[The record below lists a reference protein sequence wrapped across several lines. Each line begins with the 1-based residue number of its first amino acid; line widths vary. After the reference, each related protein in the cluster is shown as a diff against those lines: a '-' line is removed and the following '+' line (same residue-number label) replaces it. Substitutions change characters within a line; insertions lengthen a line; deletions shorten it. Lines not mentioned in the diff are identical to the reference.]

1 MTYFSFTLLLA
12 LSIGANA
19 QLTIIPE
26 PQSLVYGNEVRAYS
40 NEVVISAKPE
50 LLNEAE
56 FLKNTLT
63 NRGYLLRDVLAD
75 NRLNIK
81 MDVGVFENPEAYQ
94 IKLNGNTFE
103 IKGSNVGVFRGIQT
117 LLQVLPAQPEA
128 GFSLKSFEI
137 ADSPQFGW
145 RGIMLDV
152 SRHFFTADEVK
163 KYIDVMAHY
172 KFNTLHWHL
181 TDDEGWRIEIK
192 SLPALTQ
199 KGSMRAVRYGKFGT
213 RTMPAMDEPKTYGGF
228 YTQEQIKDIV
238 AYAAKQHITIVPE
251 IDVPG
256 HSMAL
261 LAAFPELS
269 TKKEPKQVSC
279 GFKFSEWYDNG
290 TFKMLI
296 ENTLNPA

>member
-94 IKLNGNTFE
+94 VKLNGNTLE

-172 KFNTLHWHL
+172 KF
-181 TDDEGWRIEIK
+181 
-192 SLPALTQ
+192 
-199 KGSMRAVRYGKFGT
+199 
-213 RTMPAMDEPKTYGGF
+213 
-228 YTQEQIKDIV
+228 
-238 AYAAKQHITIVPE
+238 
-251 IDVPG
+251 
-256 HSMAL
+256 
-261 LAAFPELS
+261 
-269 TKKEPKQVSC
+269 
-279 GFKFSEWYDNG
+279 
-290 TFKMLI
+290 
-296 ENTLNPA
+296 